1 MTDEQANERPHPRVV
16 RDKADLRVVRDK
28 ADFWGRWAAWQANVG
43 PHLRVVWDKAD
54 FWGRWAAW
62 YSAHRAAM
70 SRG

>member
-1 MTDEQANERPHPRVV
+1 MADEQAKERPHLRVV
-16 RDKADLRVVRDK
+16 WDKADLRVWDK
-28 ADFWGRWAAWQANVG
+28 ADLWGRWAAWQANVG
-43 PHLRVVWDKAD
+43 PHLRVVWDKGD

>member
-1 MTDEQANERPHPRVV
+1 MTDEQANVGPH
-16 RDKADLRVVRDK
+16 LRVVRDK